1 MQTCGYIYRDT
12 YIRICSL
19 TLCTFTYLGNLGV
32 GNYQRYFETSI
43 IEHIKRLFS
52 HMVGDYRTC
61 SLVNGFLRA
70 SSRFPIACFPRR
82 PHHHSTKVQN
92 TLQKWQKMGY
102 TLYVVKLQNAENR
115 LRYKC
120 KFAEYAAE
128 VTKRMIYT
136 LCSLTPKCWK

>member
-1 MQTCGYIYRDT
+1 MGGKVD
-12 YIRICSL
+12 
-19 TLCTFTYLGNLGV
+19 YLGNLGV

-82 PHHHSTKVQN
+82 PHHHSTKS
-92 TLQKWQKMGY
+92 
-102 TLYVVKLQNAENR
+102 
-115 LRYKC
+115 
-120 KFAEYAAE
+120 AEYAAE
-128 VTKRMIYT
+128 VTKNGIYFV
-136 LCSLTPKCWK
+136 CS